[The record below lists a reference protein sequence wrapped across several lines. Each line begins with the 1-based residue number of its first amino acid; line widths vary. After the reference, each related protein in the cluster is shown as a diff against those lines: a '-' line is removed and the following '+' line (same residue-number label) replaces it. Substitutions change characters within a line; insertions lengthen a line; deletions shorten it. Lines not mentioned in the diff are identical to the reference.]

1 MLFGSSERV
10 GARAAAFAGSYPRP
24 PSTLCARAASSGA
37 MLKGSRMPERRT
49 AAGWRIVESEIV
61 IETPHLRLRRD
72 DIVLPD
78 GTRIDNYYVRESRGF
93 CVICALTPDH
103 EVVLVS
109 QYKHGIGRTLTEL
122 PAGAIDPGETPEA
135 CAVRELAEE
144 TGYAGDP
151 PERLATFVTDPTNS
165 DASFHLFLVR
175 EARLRGRQR
184 LDATE
189 DIAVRTASLAELR
202 RYARDGTIEVS
213 SHVAS
218 IYRVLEFLG
227 TL

>member
-10 GARAAAFAGSYPRP
+10 GARVAAFAVSYPRP
-24 PSTLCARAASSGA
+24 PSTLCARAASSGTA
-37 MLKGSRMPERRT
+37 RKGSGMPERRT

-93 CVICALTPDH
+93 CVICALTPEQD
-103 EVVLVS
+103 VVLVT
-109 QYKHGIGRTLTEL
+109 QYKHGIGRALTEL
-122 PAGAIDPGETPEA
+122 PAGAIDPGETPAA

-151 PERLATFVTDPTNS
+151 PERLASFVTDPTNS
-165 DASFHLFLVR
+165 DACFHLFLVR
-175 EARLRGRQR
+175 EARPRGPQR

-189 DIAVRTASLAELR
+189 DIAVRLVSLADLH

-218 IYRVLEFLG
+218 IYRLLEFLG
-227 TL
+227 KL